1 MFDTVFGLP
10 VHILV
15 IHVVVVLGPLTA
27 LLAIGYAARP
37 AWRPALAWW
46 LVAGAVLTGITG
58 IVAGASGEDLER
70 RVRALPDVTPA
81 RLEIVHDH
89 AEAGDL
95 ARVLCILLMLL
106 VLAAVFALLPPSG
119 EPRVGGRAVG
129 LVTAVALVVVGL
141 GTTAS
146 VTLTGHSGAKA
157 AWADQVQGPLPPEGS
172 GGGEGD

>member
-46 LVAGAVLTGITG
+46 LVAGAVLTGLTG
-58 IVAGASGEDLER
+58 FVAAASGEDLER
-70 RVRALPDVTPA
+70 RVAALPTVSPA
-81 RLEIVHDH
+81 QLATVHEH

-95 ARVLCILLMLL
+95 ARTLCLLLMLV
-106 VLAAVFALLPPSG
+106 VLAAVFGLLPPGGS
-119 EPRVGGRAVG
+119 PRFGGRGVG
-129 LVTAVALVVVGL
+129 LVTAAALLVLSL
-141 GTTAS
+141 GTLTS
-146 VTLTGHSGAKA
+146 LTLTGHSGATA
-157 AWADQVQGPLPPEGS
+157 SWADQVSGPLPPEGQ
-172 GGGEGD
+172 GGGDDG